1 MDTISLPDIK
11 KQIAL
16 LQIAER
22 YFDSVVLFALFETGV
37 FKILSTGP
45 KTFAEIRSHVRGDE
59 ETLRAALDAS
69 VALGVLSLHEERFA
83 ASEAVLD
90 CLGREQS
97 PAYLGEW
104 VAFLHALA
112 TPLLQLGKVIQTGNA
127 PGTFFEEM
135 EGDNSPAKRMTAAM
149 DAYARTRG
157 IEILDHVDFS
167 QTRRLL
173 DVGCG
178 PGTYSMAAVE
188 RYPHIRATLLDL
200 PGPIAEARHLAA
212 NRGVTDRLDF
222 VDVDARGMRRI
233 NRLIRCSC
241 PTSCT

>member
-1 MDTISLPDIK
+1 
-11 KQIAL
+11 A

-37 FKILSTGP
+37 FKILSDGP
-45 KTFAEIRSHVRGDE
+45 KTLEQIQAHVLGNE
-59 ETLRAALDAS
+59 ESLRATLDAA
-69 VALGVLSLHEERFA
+69 VALNVISRSDGRYA
-83 ASEAVLD
+83 ANDAILD

-112 TPLLQLGKVIQTGNA
+112 SPLLHLGQVIQTGKA

-157 IEILDHVDFS
+157 IEIVDHLDFS
-167 QTRRLL
+167 KTR
-173 DVGCG
+173 
-178 PGTYSMAAVE
+178 
-188 RYPHIRATLLDL
+188 
-200 PGPIAEARHLAA
+200 
-212 NRGVTDRLDF
+212 
-222 VDVDARGMRRI
+222 
-233 NRLIRCSC
+233 
-241 PTSCT
+241 